1 MATQSARQSSVAVL
15 ERSGSSRR
23 IVIGVVQ
30 ATLWYVGLALIGS
43 IFLLPF
49 FWMLTTSVKTPIQV
63 FKYPIQW
70 IPDPI
75 VLRNYIDAWTVLP
88 FTTFLRNTLII
99 TITAM
104 IGETLTSSLV
114 AFSFARIPFRGRNV
128 LFVVLLATMM
138 LPPQV
143 TLIPRFIIF
152 AKLNLIDTFVP
163 LILPAFFA
171 HPFYTFLL
179 RQFFLTIP
187 DELEDAAFVDGAS
200 RFRLWW
206 NIFLPLSK
214 PALATVLIFAFIAHW
229 NEFFDA
235 LIYLNSQRNKTLA
248 LGLSQLREA
257 HSTEWHWM
265 MAIAVI
271 MVLPC
276 IALFF
281 TFQRYFVE
289 GITMTGTKG

>member
-1 MATQSARQSSVAVL
+1 MATQSASRPSVAVL
-15 ERSGSSRR
+15 NRPGSTRR
-23 IVIGVVQ
+23 IVVHMLQ
-30 ATLWYVGLALIGS
+30 ATLWYVGLVLIGS

-49 FWMLTTSVKTPIQV
+49 FWMLTTSVKAPIQV

-70 IPDPI
+70 LPDPI
-75 VLRNYIDAWTVLP
+75 VWNNYIDAWTALP

-114 AFSFARIPFRGRNV
+114 AFSFARIPFRGRNL

-171 HPFYTFLL
+171 QPFYTFLL

-187 DELEDAAFVDGAS
+187 NELEDAAFVDGAS

-206 NIFLPLSK
+206 SIFLPLSK
-214 PALATVLIFAFIAHW
+214 PALATVMIFAFIAHW

-265 MAIAVI
+265 MAIAVL

-289 GITMTGTKG
+289 GITMTGSKG